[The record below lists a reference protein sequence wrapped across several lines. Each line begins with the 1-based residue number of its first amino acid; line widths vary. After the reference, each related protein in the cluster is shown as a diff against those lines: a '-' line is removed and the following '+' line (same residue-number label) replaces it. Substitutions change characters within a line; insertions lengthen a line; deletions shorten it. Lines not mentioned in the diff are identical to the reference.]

1 MTNQQ
6 LSRVS
11 PSKGSSIARQVMD
24 DVIAHF
30 LPNGGPAVAR
40 AEVNKVAEVL
50 IKVYDDGKD
59 AYDAVMEQIRQIEMS
74 EQQVKEAKWLEMKD
88 LMSAVLNAM
97 PKDGQ
102 GKQPSPNELGQNGA
116 KTGDVVLSPKLSSPK
131 AMLMWQRLQQAG
143 MIDDRY
149 QPVGLTR
156 TEMALLAE
164 EMNKRLGDEN
174 DNLLGIREWKPYE
187 TLWHKNH
194 MKSDL
199 QRACLQDKTPEFRDR
214 LKQLFAGI

>member
-1 MTNQQ
+1 MIRQQ
-6 LSRVS
+6 LSRAS
-11 PSKGSSIARQVMD
+11 PSEGFSIARQVMD
-24 DVIAHF
+24 DVAERF
-30 LPNGGPAVAR
+30 LNDGGPAVAR

-50 IKVYDDGKD
+50 MKVYDDGKE
-59 AYDAVMEQIRQIEMS
+59 AYDAVMERIRQFEAA
-74 EQQVKEAKWLEMKD
+74 EQEANERKLQQMM
-88 LMSAVLNAM
+88 MSAVLNAI

-102 GKQPSPNELGQNGA
+102 GRQLPHNGVGQAGA
-116 KTGDVVLSPKLSSPK
+116 ASGDVVLPPKLSSPK
-131 AMLMWQRLQQAG
+131 AMLMWQRMQQAG

-164 EMNKRLGDEN
+164 EMNIRLGDEN
-174 DNLLGIREWKPYE
+174 DKLLGIMEWKPYE

-199 QRACLQDKTPEFRDR
+199 QRANIQDKTPEFRDR